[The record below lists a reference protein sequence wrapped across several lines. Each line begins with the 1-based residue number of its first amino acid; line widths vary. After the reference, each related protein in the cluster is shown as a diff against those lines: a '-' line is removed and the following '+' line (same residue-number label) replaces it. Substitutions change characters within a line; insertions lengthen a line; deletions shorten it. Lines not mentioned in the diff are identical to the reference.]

1 METAAVFGLYVVV
14 SMIACLIV
22 SKTKIGQRAMEYIL
36 EKLTMR

>member
-1 METAAVFGLYVVV
+1 METTAVFGLYVVV

-22 SKTKIGQRAMEYIL
+22 SKTKIGKRAMEYIL